1 MVLGGYPFRES
12 HLRWIVDKEKLIP
25 WILLPVGIL
34 IVLALGVYAAVSVLE
49 DVADNAIQPVS
60 DLTGDLGTQVA
71 QVLNP
76 TPTILPDP
84 ITVVREVNSL
94 ARLETIQYSVEKVVT
109 AETGQAF
116 LGVLFGDRLLLVAHG
131 EVIAGVDLTK
141 FTDEDIYIENGLL
154 FVRLPEPEIFVATL
168 DNDKSYIYDRQ
179 IGFLRRGNTELE
191 TAARRAAEVEI
202 ERAAINDGI
211 LEQAERNA
219 EEFLRRLFEQMGFPE
234 VVFINIG

>member
-1 MVLGGYPFRES
+1 
-12 HLRWIVDKEKLIP
+12 
-25 WILLPVGIL
+25 
-34 IVLALGVYAAVSVLE
+34 
-49 DVADNAIQPVS
+49 VADEAIQPVS
-60 DLTGDLGTQVA
+60 DLTGDLCTQVA
-71 QVLNP
+71 QILNP

-94 ARLETIQYSVEKVVT
+94 SRLETIQYSVEKVVT

-131 EVIAGVDLTK
+131 EVIAGVDLAK
-141 FTDEDIYIENGLL
+141 FSEDDIYIENGLL

-179 IGFLRRGNTELE
+179 IGFLRRGNTDLE
-191 TAARRAAEVEI
+191 TAARQAAEVEI

>member
-1 MVLGGYPFRES
+1 M
-12 HLRWIVDKEKLIP
+12 DKNKLTP

-34 IVLALGVYAAVSVLE
+34 ILLAVGVYAGVSV
-49 DVADNAIQPVS
+49 VQNAADEAIQPVS

-71 QVLNP
+71 QILNP

-141 FTDEDIYIENGLL
+141 FTDEDIYIENSLL
-154 FVRLPEPEIFVATL
+154 FIRLPEPEIFVATL
-168 DNDKSYIYDRQ
+168 DNEKSYIYDRQ
-179 IGFLRRGNTELE
+179 IGFLRRGNAELE

-202 ERAAINDGI
+202 ERAAISDGI

-219 EEFLRRLFEQMGFPE
+219 EEFLRRLFLQMGFPE

>member
-1 MVLGGYPFRES
+1 M
-12 HLRWIVDKEKLIP
+12 DKSKLTP
-25 WILLPVGIL
+25 WVLLPVGIL
-34 IVLALGVYAAVSVLE
+34 ILMVVGIYAGVSV
-49 DVADNAIQPVS
+49 VQNAADEAIQPVS

-71 QVLNP
+71 QILNP

-154 FVRLPEPEIFVATL
+154 FIRLPEPEIFVATL
-168 DNDKSYIYDRQ
+168 DNERSYIYDRQ

-202 ERAAINDGI
+202 ERAAISDGI

-219 EEFLRRLFEQMGFPE
+219 EEFLRRLFLQMGFPE

>member
-1 MVLGGYPFRES
+1 M
-12 HLRWIVDKEKLIP
+12 DKDKLIF
-25 WILLPVGIL
+25 WVLIPVGIL
-34 IVLALGVYAAVSVLE
+34 AIVAVGVYAGISILRSA
-49 DVADNAIQPVS
+49 ADDAIRPVS

-71 QVLNP
+71 EVLHP

-141 FTDEDIYIENGLL
+141 FTNEDIYIENGLL

-168 DNDKSYIYDRQ
+168 DNERSYIYDRQ
-179 IGFLRRGNTELE
+179 IGFLRRGNTDLE

-219 EEFLRRLFEQMGFPE
+219 EQFLRRLFEQMGFPE

>member
-1 MVLGGYPFRES
+1 M
-12 HLRWIVDKEKLIP
+12 DKEKVIP
-25 WILLPVGIL
+25 WILLPIGIL
-34 IVLALGVYAAVSVLE
+34 IILAVGVYAGVSV
-49 DVADNAIQPVS
+49 VQNAADEAIQPVS
-60 DLTGDLGTQVA
+60 ELTGDLGTKVA

-84 ITVVREVNSL
+84 MTVVREVNAL

-109 AETGQAF
+109 AETGQEF

-131 EVIAGVDLTK
+131 EVIAGIDLTK
-141 FTDEDIYIENGLL
+141 FTDEDIYIEDGLL

-168 DNDKSYIYDRQ
+168 DNDQSYIYDRQ

-202 ERAAINDGI
+202 ERAAISDGI

-219 EEFLRRLFEQMGFPE
+219 EEFLRRLFMQMGFPE
-234 VVFINIG
+234 VIFINIG

>member
-1 MVLGGYPFRES
+1 M
-12 HLRWIVDKEKLIP
+12 DKNKLTP
-25 WILLPVGIL
+25 WVLLPVGIL
-34 IVLALGVYAAVSVLE
+34 ILMAVGIYAGVSVVQNAANE
-49 DVADNAIQPVS
+49 AIQPVS

-71 QVLNP
+71 QILNP

-154 FVRLPEPEIFVATL
+154 FIRLPEPEIFVATL
-168 DNDKSYIYDRQ
+168 DNERSYIYDRQ

-202 ERAAINDGI
+202 ERAAISDGI

-219 EEFLRRLFEQMGFPE
+219 EEFLRRLFLQMGFPE

>member
-1 MVLGGYPFRES
+1 
-12 HLRWIVDKEKLIP
+12 VDKEKLIP

-34 IVLALGVYAAVSVLE
+34 IIFALAVYAGVSVLQN
-49 DVADNAIQPVS
+49 VADEAIQPVS

-71 QVLNP
+71 QILNP

-94 ARLETIQYSVEKVVT
+94 SRLETIQYSVEKVVT

-131 EVIAGVDLTK
+131 EVIAGVDLAK
-141 FTDEDIYIENGLL
+141 FSEDDIYIENGLL

-179 IGFLRRGNTELE
+179 IGFLRRGNTDLE
-191 TAARRAAEVEI
+191 TAARQAAEVEI

>member
-1 MVLGGYPFRES
+1 
-12 HLRWIVDKEKLIP
+12 
-25 WILLPVGIL
+25 LLPVGIL
-34 IVLALGVYAAVSVLE
+34 IILALGVYAGVSILQNAANE
-49 DVADNAIQPVS
+49 AIQPVS
-60 DLTGDLGTQVA
+60 DLTGDLGTQVS
-71 QVLNP
+71 QVLHP
-76 TPTILPDP
+76 TPTVLPDP

-131 EVIAGVDLTK
+131 EVIAGVDLAK
-141 FTDEDIYIENGLL
+141 FSEEDIYIQNGLL

-168 DNDKSYIYDRQ
+168 DNEQSYIYDRQ
-179 IGFLRRGNTELE
+179 IGFLRRGNVDLE

-211 LEQAERNA
+211 LERAERNA
-219 EEFLRRLFEQMGFPE
+219 EDFLRKLFLQMGFPE
-234 VVFINIG
+234 VVFITID